1 MKPSPVPEHWED
13 RTLIKSALRESRTW
27 NPVGLRND
35 ILEDAL
41 GCLTIIGVDPGG
53 TTGWSVLKV
62 DYQRLVDQSLPIDNA
77 ITQWRHGQIDCGA
90 NSGNA
95 ATSATANDLEL
106 GISETGE
113 AAGVWLMENIIRQ
126 NSMFPGST
134 AVVIEDFILRTSN
147 KGRDALS
154 PVRITAALQQLLW
167 EGQYVE
173 VFKQQPSEAKSALT
187 DERLKRRGFYD
198 SSGAA
203 RHARDADR
211 HALLFLQKCRQ
222 KPSQMKKAWPVIAE
236 AQKRAVI

>member
-1 MKPSPVPEHWED
+1 MKPSPVPEIWED
-13 RTLIKSALRESRTW
+13 RRLVKSALQPGRQWS
-27 NPVGLRND
+27 PVGLMDSVLR
-35 ILEDAL
+35 DAL
-41 GCLTIIGVDPGG
+41 GCLTIVGVDPGG

-62 DYQRLVDQSLPIDNA
+62 DYFRLIDQSIPIDNA
-77 ITQWRHGQIDCGA
+77 IIQWRHGQIDCGA

-95 ATSATANDLEL
+95 ATSATANDFGL

-126 NSMFPGST
+126 NAMFPGAT
-134 AVVIEDFILRTSN
+134 AVVIEDFILRINN

-167 EGQYVE
+167 EGQYAE
-173 VFKQQPSEAKSALT
+173 IFKQQPSEAKSALT
-187 DERLKRRGFYD
+187 DDRLKRRGFYD
-198 SSGAA
+198 PSGAA

-222 KPSQMKKAWPVIAE
+222 KPSQMKKAWPVILE